1 MGFEPPTLALS
12 QYTTEA
18 GVRLEKGKII
28 FIFTHLGKWSFL
40 TILYLSHNPHAIY
53 QNVRKTLADFINL
66 ILGKNI
72 NFSNYYIFLSGIN
85 TFSPLN
91 PRDIPES
98 KKFQKQS
105 RELQKPE
112 KAFFRPKMLRQLLRG
127 SKSSG
132 MEVF

>member
-1 MGFEPPTLALS
+1 M
-12 QYTTEA
+12 
-18 GVRLEKGKII
+18 VV
-28 FIFTHLGKWSFL
+28 L
-40 TILYLSHNPHAIY
+40 TILCLSHHPLAIY

-132 MEVF
+132 MEVFKKVPYSPTLKPAFLGPLIPDSHGVDFLF